1 MPDLKDQR
9 PVECGGCQKTAQRQ
23 VRPMG
28 TSGFVRPE
36 NTDPT
41 NEQLEAL
48 GWRWVETNW
57 LCEEC
62 APEGLPPG

>member
-1 MPDLKDQR
+1 
-9 PVECGGCQKTAQRQ
+9 
-23 VRPMG
+23 MG